1 MMMAAVFSVLGLH
14 SPYFPLWL
22 SARGLGESDIALVMG
37 VPLVLRLAVAGP
49 VGRLADGQ
57 KDRRPLMAALLL
69 TTLASGLMLLVV
81 RDFALIVLFSALMM
95 MAFQPAPTMVDATL
109 GSLVRRGVVRNV
121 GRVRIWGSISFA
133 AVAAAGGPLLAAGG
147 VDVVFG
153 ACLALLAVT
162 LGVCA
167 LLPSAG
173 ETESAAR
180 VERLKFS
187 QYPEL
192 TVVMVAIALING
204 SQALYFS
211 FGSVHMQAIG
221 FPAWSIGMIWTVG
234 VAAEMVVLWFA
245 PAAMARLGPRGLLLA
260 GALGTLARWCGTAF
274 DPPLAVFLLLQTL
287 NACTMACTYLAW
299 MGFIQK
305 LVPDRASA
313 RAQNTLMTLTGLS
326 MAGMTFLMGPV
337 YHALGGK
344 AYFVAAILPA
354 LAAGLVIASR
364 RRLG

>member
-37 VPLVLRLAVAGP
+37 VPLVLRLVVAGP
-49 VGRLADGQ
+49 VGRLADGRT
-57 KDRRPLMAALLL
+57 DRRPLVAGLLL
-69 TTLASGLMLLVV
+69 ATLAAGLMLLTVH
-81 RDFALIVLFSALMM
+81 DFVPIFLFSVVMM
-95 MAFQPAPTMVDATL
+95 MAFQPAPTIVDATL
-109 GSLVRRGVVRNV
+109 GSLARRGVVRSV

-133 AVAAAGGPLLAAGG
+133 LVAAAGGPLLAIGG
-147 VDVVFG
+147 VDSVF
-153 ACLALLAVT
+153 AASLALLVIT
-162 LGVCA
+162 LCVSI
-167 LLPSAG
+167 LLPSGG
-173 ETESAAR
+173 ERESTAR
-180 VERLKFS
+180 VERLKFRD
-187 QYPEL
+187 YPEL
-192 TVVMVAIALING
+192 TVVMIAIALING

-221 FPAWSIGMIWTVG
+221 FPAWSLGMIWTVA
-234 VAAEMVVLWFA
+234 VVAEMVVLWFA
-245 PAAMARLGPRGLLLA
+245 PAAMARLGPCGLLLA
-260 GALGTLARWCGTAF
+260 GALGTLVRWCGMAL
-274 DPPLAVFLLLQTL
+274 DPPLAVFILLQTL
-287 NACTMACTYLAW
+287 NACTMACVYLAW

-313 RAQNTLMTLTGLS
+313 RAQNALMTLTGLS

-354 LAAGLVIASR
+354 LATGLVIANR
-364 RRLG
+364 RRLV